1 MIRYIVMGWD
11 EMEDPIMGASEKRA
25 CRGAATVS
33 CRMST
38 EHAQRC
44 RHCGTKVRDDMVDH
58 RFFGFAAGCDQA
70 ERRSPTDTE
79 ARDGA

>member
-1 MIRYIVMGWD
+1 
-11 EMEDPIMGASEKRA
+11 MGASEKRA
-25 CRGAATVS
+25 CRGAATAS

-58 RFFGFAAGCDQA
+58 PFFGFVAGCDQA
-70 ERRSPTDTE
+70 PPSLPSGPD
-79 ARDGA
+79 DGTQA